1 MATFHYRL
9 VSISGGPCI
18 LASDCNRIAQFL
30 GSKKPW
36 TGGGNQYTFRILHPS
51 RLKRLRRSLTDSK
64 LVIDR
69 LQNRCEY
76 LRMLKSQFPGATIAR
91 LESMGFSIRKFNQC
105 PTFKFWFGYESSK
118 ARWYVLFCPWV
129 CRLGHFVRCCCDPLT
144 FPGAHLFFSLINS
157 LILSRW
163 SI

>member
-30 GSKKPW
+30 GVKKPFI
-36 TGGGNQYTFRILHPS
+36 GAGDQYSFRSLHPS
-51 RLKRLRRSLTDSK
+51 KLRRLRRSLTDSK

-69 LQNRCEY
+69 LQNRAEY

-91 LESMGFSIRKFNQC
+91 LESMGFSIHRFNQS
-105 PTFKFWFGYESSK
+105 PTFKF
-118 ARWYVLFCPWV
+118 
-129 CRLGHFVRCCCDPLT
+129 
-144 FPGAHLFFSLINS
+144 
-157 LILSRW
+157 
-163 SI
+163 